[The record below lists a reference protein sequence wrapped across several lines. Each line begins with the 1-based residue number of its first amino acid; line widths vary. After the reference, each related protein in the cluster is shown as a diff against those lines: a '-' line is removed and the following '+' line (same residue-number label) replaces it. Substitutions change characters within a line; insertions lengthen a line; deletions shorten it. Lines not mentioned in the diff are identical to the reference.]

1 MLIICVA
8 KDENT
13 LGIIL
18 YICVYLLVVLYDMPL
33 IQPRKVTEIQDWYL
47 IKQDSHLILEKKTP
61 VKKAFGQ
68 TVTNYRILLKFN
80 RQQVAQATSEKD
92 ILECWTQ
99 LQPSPEVNSFVQVQA
114 LDYAPGHLFALIDQL
129 YKKELEEIG
138 ITLKPTHVSNKK
150 SK

>member
-1 MLIICVA
+1 
-8 KDENT
+8 
-13 LGIIL
+13 
-18 YICVYLLVVLYDMPL
+18 MPL

-99 LQPSPEVNSFVQVQA
+99 LQPGPEVNSFVQVQA
-114 LDYAPGHLFALIDQL
+114 LNYAPSHLFALIDQL